1 MSDIAKTMAERI
13 RNAAGGSAVLPA
25 PNKQAA
31 QSPDSQKTVAEHNT
45 ALFDDMFTKLFG
57 IPLSA
62 IPEKT
67 ATPDARKQYADAAAI
82 VFQQTYGVSL
92 DSVTDLFVPKND
104 IVYANAEQG
113 VPLEEFTRTL
123 GSQMA
128 FDSITGKEDD
138 FARYVAGENQV
149 KLALA
154 EYAYS
159 VDDWTFSDGYAVT
172 DNDGSAVVVAPA
184 YDEAINAWQF
194 SAYSAPC
201 DKDAFVAMSRAQKA
215 STPSEDRVYGD
226 IDDCVQSMF
235 SVKAAPAAMRM

>member
-1 MSDIAKTMAERI
+1 MSDIAKTMVERI
-13 RNAAGGSAVLPA
+13 RNAAGGSTVLLA
-25 PNKQAA
+25 PTGKAA
-31 QSPDSQKTVAEHNT
+31 RRLAEATAPTAPSDGNGAIDERQKYILELAEQFKLRYGVNLSEVT
-45 ALFDDMFTKLFG
+45 ALFVPRNDMV
-57 IPLSA
+57 
-62 IPEKT
+62 
-67 ATPDARKQYADAAAI
+67 YAAA
-82 VFQQTYGVSL
+82 
-92 DSVTDLFVPKND
+92 
-104 IVYANAEQG
+104 
-113 VPLEEFTRTL
+113 EEKIPMDEFITTV

-128 FDSITGKEDD
+128 FDPITGKEDD
-138 FARYVAGENQV
+138 FAKYVSGENQV

-201 DKDAFVAMSRAQKA
+201 DKDAFVAMSRPQKA
-215 STPSEDRVYGD
+215 STPSEDCVYGD